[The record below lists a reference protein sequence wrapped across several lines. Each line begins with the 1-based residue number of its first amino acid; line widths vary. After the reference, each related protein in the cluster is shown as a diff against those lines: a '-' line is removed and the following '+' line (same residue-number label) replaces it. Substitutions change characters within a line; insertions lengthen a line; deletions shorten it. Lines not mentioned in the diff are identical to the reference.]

1 VIDMPKPK
9 RSYKDLEA
17 EILRLREQQ
26 EALKE
31 AKVEIFLREFRKK
44 SFQEKLLDVDD
55 AVLKKVAREYV
66 SAFDTFVERAGGCDE
81 CSTSG
86 RAEAAEQPSVPAA
99 SFGGMNGFGAG

>member
-1 VIDMPKPK
+1 MPKPK

-66 SAFDTFVERAGGCDE
+66 SAFDTDIFCLTYAQCLCILYTDFTQTF
-81 CSTSG
+81 S
-86 RAEAAEQPSVPAA
+86 Q
-99 SFGGMNGFGAG
+99 